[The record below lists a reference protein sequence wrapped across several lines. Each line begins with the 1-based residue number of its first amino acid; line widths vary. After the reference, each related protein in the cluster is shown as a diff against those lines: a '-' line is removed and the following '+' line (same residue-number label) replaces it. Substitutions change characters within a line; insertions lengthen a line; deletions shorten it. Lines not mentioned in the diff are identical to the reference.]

1 MSTEGVQP
9 AGGPDDPRQ
18 FVRISVDLPFGN
30 KINQLSDPIV
40 GMAAQLIAI
49 CAAAQSFTD
58 GHVPINSI
66 RRAGIPDTVIKE
78 MVAEG
83 FWHDEHSDLKN
94 CTKCQEP
101 KPKSIYVHDYLH
113 HQRSAA
119 QARDLTEKRR
129 AAGVASANKRWAKV
143 RAAQEQDRVKVK
155 VEAEAKGEESP
166 IRPEVEMLCNGFAN
180 LIARND
186 SKGRR
191 PTPGKA
197 WYEDM
202 RKMIDIDGFT
212 VEELKAVIE
221 WSQRHPKW
229 SNWVKSPNKLRIQL
243 KPEKNDLL
251 GLMRA
256 EQSQQSQ
263 IRGGNT
269 RVQTAL
275 SVAEQLDLEFDDG
288 NGQMEIAA

>member
-18 FVRISVDLPFGN
+18 FVRIAVDLPFGT
-30 KINQLSDPIV
+30 KINGLVDPVV
-40 GMAAQLIAI
+40 GVAAQVIAI
-49 CAAAQSFTD
+49 CFAAQGFTD
-58 GHVPINSI
+58 GHVPVNAV
-66 RRAGIPDTVIKE
+66 RRAGIPDAVIKD
-78 MVAEG
+78 MVTEG
-83 FWHDEHSDLKN
+83 FWHDEHSDLST

-101 KPKSIYVHDYLH
+101 KPNSIYVHDYLH

-129 AAGVASANKRWAKV
+129 AAGQASANKRWAAHREKQ
-143 RAAQEQDRVKVK
+143 QEERVVATKTAK
-155 VEAEAKGEESP
+155 AKGEESP
-166 IRPEVEMLCNGFAN
+166 IRPEVEMLCNGLAN
-180 LIARND
+180 FIARND

-212 VEELKAVIE
+212 VAELKEVIS
-221 WSQRHPKW
+221 WTQQHPKW
-229 SNWVKSPNKLRIQL
+229 SNWVKSPNKLREQL
-243 KPEKNDLL
+243 KSDRNDLL
-251 GLMRA
+251 GLMRKDSKDSA
-256 EQSQQSQ
+256 GRSEV
-263 IRGGNT
+263 

-275 SVAEQLDLEFDDG
+275 NVADELDQEFGDG
-288 NGQMEIAA
+288 DGRMEIAA